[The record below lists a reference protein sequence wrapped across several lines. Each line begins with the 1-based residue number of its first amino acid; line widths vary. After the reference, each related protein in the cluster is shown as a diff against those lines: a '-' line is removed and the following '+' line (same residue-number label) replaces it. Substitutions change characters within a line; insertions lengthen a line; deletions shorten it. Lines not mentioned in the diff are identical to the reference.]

1 MSPPTWTMPHPPDV
15 QPDLPDPPPSDAD
28 GQPFDHQPDDQL
40 LDASSLS
47 TVLDMLAVI
56 DCAEDLALLEYLS
69 PPQKRQV
76 WDATPEAIKLNLK
89 QIRLAASSSPK
100 ASDNS
105 APDNSASG
113 NLASGNLAS
122 ATSLEIPEP
131 TNYLQ
136 ETLPISA
143 IQTGDRVI
151 LLAKPQL
158 TATEMNIVWEV
169 IKVEADQVY
178 IRASG
183 VSDRQYPLAWIVRY
197 PR

>member
-1 MSPPTWTMPHPPDV
+1 MPHPPDV
-15 QPDLPDPPPSDAD
+15 QPDLPDPPPSDAE
-28 GQPFDHQPDDQL
+28 GQPFDHQPDEQL

-56 DCAEDLALLEYLS
+56 DCAEDLALLEYLT

-76 WDATPEAIKLNLK
+76 WDATPEEIKLNLK

-100 ASDNS
+100 ASGS
-105 APDNSASG
+105 LASGNSASG
-113 NLASGNLAS
+113 SLASGNLAS
-122 ATSLEIPEP
+122 ETSLETPELP
-131 TNYLQ
+131 NYLQ
-136 ETLPISA
+136 ETRPTSA

-158 TATEMNIVWEV
+158 TATEMNSIWEV

-178 IRASG
+178 VRAAG
-183 VSDRQYPLAWIVRY
+183 VSDRQYPLSWIVRY
-197 PR
+197 PH